1 MATGEGQE
9 HGREQEIEHGSMLGA
24 NAVAAGK
31 FKLRFAFAPWLA
43 AAEINESHL
52 AFTLIHGRLSK
63 PNLASESMKLPPLD
77 FATLRRETVGADA
90 SFETPFGRRLMTY
103 ADYTASGRC
112 LGFVERFL
120 MQVQHIYANTHTE
133 DDVSGRSMSRLLE
146 QAGTA
151 IKDAVNAGP
160 DGKLIALGT
169 GSTAAIYRFQQLI
182 GVALPPVTAEYLVQW
197 RERFLGQ
204 KKAAAF
210 EQFMRK
216 NRPVVFV
223 GPFEHHSNEI
233 TWRESL
239 AEVVPIALAADG
251 GIDLVD
257 LQRKLQ
263 SKKYRGRRLIGSF
276 SAASNVTGRRT
287 PVHQIARLLHAHD
300 ALAVFDYAACAPY
313 VPIDMNP
320 DPGPQGGDPSLDAI
334 FVSPHKFIGGPGS
347 SGVLVFNQ
355 RIYHNE
361 LPPSVGGGGTVDYVG
376 PHAHDFVDDIEE
388 REKAG
393 TPGTLQTMK
402 AALAFLIKDA
412 VGVEKIEAREDELLQ
427 RALARWG
434 SHPRIE
440 ILGGASPEERTAI
453 ISFNIRD
460 PRGGY
465 LHPKL
470 LTVLLNDLFGIQSRA
485 GCSCAGPYG
494 HLLLDIDKATS
505 ERYRIAVRDGYV
517 GIKPGWCRIG
527 FHFTMDDPEADFLIE
542 AVEFLAESGWVFQQL
557 YQFDLH
563 AATWT
568 HREFESDEDPYD
580 LAAALDPKPDGETL
594 ESAIRSFFYSE
605 YLRQAQERATSL
617 SESAPHKSRKLK
629 GELEDL
635 QFFSA

>member
-1 MATGEGQE
+1 
-9 HGREQEIEHGSMLGA
+9 
-24 NAVAAGK
+24 
-31 FKLRFAFAPWLA
+31 
-43 AAEINESHL
+43 
-52 AFTLIHGRLSK
+52 
-63 PNLASESMKLPPLD
+63 MKLPPLD
-77 FATLRRETVGADA
+77 FATLRRETVGVDA

-112 LGFVERFL
+112 LGFVEQFL
-120 MQVQHIYANTHTE
+120 LQVQHIYANTHTE

-146 QAGTA
+146 QASTA

-182 GVALPPVTAEYLVQW
+182 GVAIPPVSAEYLVQW
-197 RERFLGQ
+197 REQFMGRR
-204 KKAAAF
+204 KAAAF
-210 EQFMRK
+210 EEFVRER
-216 NRPVVFV
+216 RPVVFV

-233 TWRESL
+233 TWRHSL
-239 AEVVPIALAADG
+239 AEVVAIGLAADG
-251 GIDLVD
+251 GIDLED
-257 LQRKLQ
+257 LKQKLQ
-263 SKKYRGRRLIGSF
+263 SKQYRGRRLIGSF

-287 PVHQIARLLHAHD
+287 PVHEIARILHAHG

-320 DPGPQGGDPSLDAI
+320 DPGADGGDPSLDAI
-334 FVSPHKFIGGPGS
+334 FVSPHKFLGGPGS

-355 RIYHNE
+355 RIYHSE

-376 PHAHDFVDDIEE
+376 PHAHDFVEDIEE

-402 AALAFLIKDA
+402 AALAFMVKDS
-412 VGVEKIEAREDELLQ
+412 VGVDKIEAREDELLR
-427 RALARWG
+427 RALKRWG
-434 SHPRIE
+434 ANERIE
-440 ILGGASPEERTAI
+440 ILGGADPADRTAI

-494 HLLLDIDKATS
+494 HVLLDIDEPTS
-505 ERYRIAVRDGYV
+505 ERYRAAVKDGFV

-527 FHFTMDDPEADFLIE
+527 FHFAMDDAEADFLID
-542 AVEFLAESGWVFQQL
+542 AVELLADSGWVFQQI
-557 YQFDLH
+557 YQFDLK

-568 HREFESDEDPYD
+568 HREFTPEEEPYD
-580 LAAALDPKPDGETL
+580 LTAALDPKPAGEAL
-594 ESAIRSFFYSE
+594 EASIRAFLYAG
-605 YLRQAQERATSL
+605 YLDKARNLAAQLTST
-617 SESAPHKSRKLK
+617 APSQSQKLE
-629 GELEDL
+629 GALEEL